1 MNLVKS
7 DQSNKGFDC
16 WVWEGEEAGK
26 AKADEGEAEE
36 AEEGN
41 AVTEEEGVLLEGGG
55 GRNPEFPVATGFEAL
70 FLVFEEHYTIST
82 KRNYFDVD
90 VNFASFW

>member
-1 MNLVKS
+1 
-7 DQSNKGFDC
+7 
-16 WVWEGEEAGK
+16 
-26 AKADEGEAEE
+26 
-36 AEEGN
+36 
-41 AVTEEEGVLLEGGG
+41 VTEEEGVLLEGGG